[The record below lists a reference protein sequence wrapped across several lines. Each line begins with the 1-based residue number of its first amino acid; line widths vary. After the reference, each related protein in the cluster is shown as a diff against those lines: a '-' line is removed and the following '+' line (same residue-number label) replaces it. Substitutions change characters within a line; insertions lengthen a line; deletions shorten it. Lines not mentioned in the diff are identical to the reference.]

1 MNDSDSD
8 SGVDLPKITGD
19 DLEELK
25 KYIERREVKPPALKL
40 ETKTSLI
47 EPKLIKPVKPVKP
60 VKPIKPI
67 KPVIKKIVIPKINLK
82 YQNQQERE
90 VEKLWHNK
98 RQEEIRN
105 SMNKNKIN
113 NNVESD
119 SEHET
124 EDDSDESSTPINKS
138 IITKIDLE
146 NLEERIKNVVIQS
159 RPPPPPVASPQGA
172 PSPPNPPPVQSKY
185 KHTWIDAK
193 GFVWH
198 F

>member
-8 SGVDLPKITGD
+8 SGVELPKITGD

-25 KYIERREVKPPALKL
+25 KYIKP
-40 ETKTSLI
+40 S
-47 EPKLIKPVKPVKP
+47 KLIKPVKPVKP

-159 RPPPPPVASPQGA
+159 RPPPPPPVASPQGA

>member
-25 KYIERREVKPPALKL
+25 KYIKP
-40 ETKTSLI
+40 KTI
-47 EPKLIKPVKPVKP
+47 IKPVKPPKP
-60 VKPIKPI
+60 PKPI

-82 YQNQQERE
+82 YQIQQEKE

-98 RQEEIRN
+98 RQEEIKN

-159 RPPPPPVASPQGA
+159 RPQPPL
-172 PSPPNPPPVQSKY
+172 SPPNPPPVQSKY
-185 KHTWIDAK
+185 KHTWTDAK

>member
-8 SGVDLPKITGD
+8 SGVELPKITGD

-25 KYIERREVKPPALKL
+25 KYIKPK
-40 ETKTSLI
+40 I
-47 EPKLIKPVKPVKP
+47 IKPVKPVKP
-60 VKPIKPI
+60 VKPPKPI

-119 SEHET
+119 SEH
-124 EDDSDESSTPINKS
+124 DSPDVSSDESSTPINKS

-159 RPPPPPVASPQGA
+159 RPPVASPQGA
-172 PSPPNPPPVQSKY
+172 QPPPNPPPVQSKY

>member
-25 KYIERREVKPPALKL
+25 KYI
-40 ETKTSLI
+40 
-47 EPKLIKPVKPVKP
+47 KPVKPVKP
-60 VKPIKPI
+60 VKPIKPVKPVKPI

-82 YQNQQERE
+82 YQIQQEKE

-98 RQEEIRN
+98 RQEEIKN

-113 NNVESD
+113 NNVGLD
-119 SEHET
+119 SEH
-124 EDDSDESSTPINKS
+124 DSADVSSDESSTPINKS

-159 RPPPPPVASPQGA
+159 RPQPPLSPPNPPPVASPQGA
-172 PSPPNPPPVQSKY
+172 PVQSKY
-185 KHTWIDAK
+185 KHTWTDAK

>member
-25 KYIERREVKPPALKL
+25 KYIKPVKPVKPVERQRVKPSALEL
-40 ETKTSLI
+40 ETKTS
-47 EPKLIKPVKPVKP
+47 LIKPVKPVKP

-82 YQNQQERE
+82 YQIQQEKE

-98 RQEEIRN
+98 RQEEIKN

-119 SEHET
+119 SEH
-124 EDDSDESSTPINKS
+124 DSADVSSDESSTPINKS

-159 RPPPPPVASPQGA
+159 RPQPPPNTPN
-172 PSPPNPPPVQSKY
+172 PPNPPPVQSKY
-185 KHTWIDAK
+185 KHTWTDAK